1 MSFVNNIK
9 SVLNAGINATA
20 NTIQVVKAVA
30 PLQDPPTS
38 GKLTLI
44 DNLNTPTAIEIIN
57 YTGRT
62 DNTTYWTL
70 TGVTRGK
77 ESSTAASFN
86 TGAFVI
92 QAFTAKD
99 ANFAVSGHVQN
110 SLGYINSESVFAL
123 RSTVNESH
131 IKVVRTITSG
141 GITYTASHFALSGTA
156 KLNATASDWT
166 NRLNLTYGV
175 PS

>member
-20 NTIQVVKAVA
+20 NSIQVVKAVA
-30 PLQDPPTS
+30 PLQDPPTA

-86 TGAFVI
+86 SGASVI
-92 QAFTAKD
+92 QAFTAND
-99 ANFAVSGHVQN
+99 ANFSVAGNVQN

-131 IKVVRTITSG
+131 IKVVRTITSNG
-141 GITYTASHFALSGTA
+141 TTYTASHFALSGTA
-156 KLNATASDWT
+156 KLNATASDWA